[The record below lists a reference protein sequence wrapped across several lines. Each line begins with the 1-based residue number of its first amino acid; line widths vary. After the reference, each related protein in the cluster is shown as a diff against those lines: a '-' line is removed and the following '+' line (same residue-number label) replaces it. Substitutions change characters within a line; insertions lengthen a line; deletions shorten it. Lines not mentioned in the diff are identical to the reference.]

1 MELRAPP
8 VREQTSN
15 PLKPFIGGLLVGG
28 ALTLGGVFFTAK
40 SGPTP
45 EDTTQREVAAK
56 LLSAGF
62 PGEAAKLYE
71 SWLTTHPDAPKRT
84 EIALSLGEAFR
95 QEGEIRKALRWYYEA
110 EKSPSTETARVAK
123 EGIVASLERLGRS
136 GAAQRALSKATALQP
151 TEEAAAGTLI
161 AEIDGRPITS
171 ADLDRTL
178 DSLPPQLADTLK
190 SPDARRQWLQSYL
203 AQEIL
208 YGHAKRAGFHESPD
222 AIAAGQEAQRQAA
235 VAQLIEK
242 DWIANLPAPELSD
255 VQNFFEVNKAQ
266 FVKPDQKENTDF
278 EANKTRVTAAYQRQ
292 RIEAKVQNSLQEA
305 VREGRLKI
313 SAESWVNGQ

>member
-8 VREQTSN
+8 AAQETTSS
-15 PLKPFIGGLLVGG
+15 LKPFIGGLLVGC
-28 ALTLGGVFFTAK
+28 ALTAAGILLSATTSIA
-40 SGPTP
+40 PQ
-45 EDTTQREVAAK
+45 DTTQREVAAK

-62 PGEAAKLYE
+62 PGEAAELYE
-71 SWLTTHPDAPKRT
+71 AWLRAHADTPKRT

-95 QEGEIRKALRWYYEA
+95 QEGGLRKALRWYYEA
-110 EKSPSTETARVAK
+110 ETSPSQETSRIAK

-136 GAAQRALSKATALQP
+136 GAAQRALSSATALEP
-151 TEEAAAGTLI
+151 TAPTTGTLI

-171 ADLDRTL
+171 ADLERTL
-178 DSLPPQLADTLK
+178 DSLPPQIAEALK
-190 SPDARRQWLQSYL
+190 SPEARQQWLQSYL

-266 FVKPDQKENTDF
+266 FVKPDQKENMDF
-278 EANKTRVTAAYQRQ
+278 EANKERVTAACQRQ

-313 SAESWVNGQ
+313 NAESWVNGQ